1 MFLGSPILDK
11 NMQMNFLKQRLNM
24 FLETLDA
31 INPENTDLEDID
43 RLIEMVDDLE
53 TKVQEFKHR
62 EG

>member
-1 MFLGSPILDK
+1 MFLGSPIPDK